1 MQLRFEIPDKF
12 WGLFR
17 SVNREAYMEALLNI
31 NEEYQYSNYFLT
43 REVCIQVLSDMYI
56 KKHFQLKQEED
67 ETEFDLL
74 ETPASRT
81 LKWLLRTG
89 WLKKLEDYNTLATNI
104 VIPDYA
110 AIFIDA
116 FERLGSEDMEETEIY
131 IQNVYATLFS
141 FKNDSRVNLSM
152 LRTALVNTRRLNK
165 ALQDMLHNMDKFFG
179 RLLDQQSYHDLL
191 KEHLEGYVEE
201 IVRKKYHILKTSDNF
216 YIYKTDIKK
225 CLRDM
230 RENEEWIGM
239 VRERSKAMGDTKD
252 DVVDLLD
259 MIERGFDDIE
269 HRISNM
275 DKEHT
280 KYVRATVTRLNY
292 LLSGE
297 TDTKGL
303 VVQLLNQMSAAVT
316 EEQNTQVENRGNG
329 YSYEEML
336 QLTGERMNMS
346 LLEMLS
352 EKSLYK
358 RRKPREDFISQMAE
372 DETIEDLNREDVLKL
387 NRILQRYSKQEIE
400 AFIEEH
406 MKDNVMDVEKLKIA
420 DEESFEKLILAY
432 DYSTRRNSKYIVLEE
447 DTPQIENGCYKYP
460 ALKFVRRGI

>member
-230 RENEEWIGM
+230 RENEEWIGL

-406 MKDNVMDVEKLKIA
+406 MKDDVMDVAKLKIA

>member
-104 VIPDYA
+104 VIPDYT

-230 RENEEWIGM
+230 RENEEWIGL

-303 VVQLLNQMSAAVT
+303 VIQLLNQMSAAVT

-387 NRILQRYSKQEIE
+387 NRIQQRYSKQEIE

-406 MKDNVMDVEKLKIA
+406 MKDDVMDVEKLKIA

-432 DYSTRRNSKYIVLEE
+432 DYSIRRNSKYIVLEE

>member
-230 RENEEWIGM
+230 RENEEWIGL

-252 DVVDLLD
+252 DVIDLLD

-387 NRILQRYSKQEIE
+387 NRIQQRYSKQEIE

-406 MKDNVMDVEKLKIA
+406 MKDDVMDVEKLKIA

>member
-230 RENEEWIGM
+230 RENEEWIGL

-303 VVQLLNQMSAAVT
+303 VIQLLNQMSAAVT

-387 NRILQRYSKQEIE
+387 NRIQQRYSKQEIE

-406 MKDNVMDVEKLKIA
+406 MKDDVMDVEKLKIA

-432 DYSTRRNSKYIVLEE
+432 DYSIRRNSKYIVLEE

>member
-230 RENEEWIGM
+230 RDNEEWIGL

-303 VVQLLNQMSAAVT
+303 VVQLLNRMSAAVT

-387 NRILQRYSKQEIE
+387 NRIQQRYSKQEIE

-406 MKDNVMDVEKLKIA
+406 MKDDVMDVEKLKIA